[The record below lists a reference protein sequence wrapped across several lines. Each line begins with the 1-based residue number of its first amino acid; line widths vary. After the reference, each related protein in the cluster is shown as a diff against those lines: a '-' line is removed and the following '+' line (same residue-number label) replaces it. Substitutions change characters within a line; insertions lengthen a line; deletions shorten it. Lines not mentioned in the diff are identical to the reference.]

1 MTTLTEPATLAERDL
16 AVLWHPCAQM
26 HDYRVFPPLP
36 VVAAEGAYLHLDDG
50 RKLLDCFSSW
60 WCKSLGH
67 RHPAVAAAIAD
78 QLDRFEH
85 VVLANTTNE
94 PVVRLCET
102 VLHRANN
109 PDHHLQDKPGQS
121 EAPPRVSPPHFTK
134 VFLADNGSTAV
145 EVALKMAL
153 QAQHQLGR
161 TQRTHFI
168 ALENAYHGETT
179 GCLSVT
185 DLPLYAAPYDPIRF
199 PCTFLKGLPY
209 RSGPSDPRWLD
220 ASDEWPAIEAQLA
233 PLADTAAA
241 VIVEPVMQGAGG
253 MLLYSPDLLAR
264 LRQWCDAHD
273 VYLIADEIA
282 AGTYRLGTFLAW
294 HLATSDAAPSITK
307 SPNHQTA
314 KSLLPDFACLS
325 KGLTA
330 GTLPLSAVLTTQ
342 PIYDVFEAEYHTY
355 RAFMHSNTY
364 TGNALAVAAANA
376 ALGVYTDE
384 AIPARVDRLTTELA
398 GRLQDVADR
407 INAARLRIACR
418 KVRGLGGMTALNLV
432 QADRSPLPAEDR
444 TGYAVYRKAVE
455 RGALLRPL
463 GDSLYLFPPLNTPD
477 ADLDRMAEIM
487 HDAIHDVA

>member
-1 MTTLTEPATLAERDL
+1 MTTLTELATLPERDL

-26 HDYRVFPPLP
+26 RDYRSFPPLP

-102 VLHRANN
+102 VLERANGSA
-109 PDHHLQDKPGQS
+109 D
-121 EAPPRVSPPHFTK
+121 HFTK

-161 TQRTHFI
+161 TRRTHFI

-199 PCTFLKGLPY
+199 PCTFLKGVPY

-282 AGTYRLGTFLAW
+282 AGTYRLGRFLATTFA
-294 HLATSDAAPSITK
+294 HDRATGEPV
-307 SPNHQTA
+307 
-314 KSLLPDFACLS
+314 LPDFACLS

-342 PIYDVFEAEYHTY
+342 PVYDIFEAEYHTY

-384 AIPARVDRLTTELA
+384 AIPVRVDRLTTELA
-398 GRLQDVADR
+398 GRLHDVADR
-407 INAARLRIACR
+407 INAAGLRIACR
-418 KVRGLGGMTALNLV
+418 KVRGLGGMAALNLV

-444 TGYAVYRKAVE
+444 TGYAVY
-455 RGALLRPL
+455 
-463 GDSLYLFPPLNTPD
+463 
-477 ADLDRMAEIM
+477 
-487 HDAIHDVA
+487 